1 MYIIMGN
8 KSPISTSETRIVKGS
23 KCQRCLRTRVNDVSG
38 LYTKEG
44 VVIWSFK
51 GDDQLVVRLS
61 AVVDFDFD
69 IGVSFAHTV

>member
-38 LYTKEG
+38 LYTEG
-44 VVIWSFK
+44 VWIVIASLFCDAISQGTRSELK
-51 GDDQLVVRLS
+51 MLRKSG
-61 AVVDFDFD
+61 FM
-69 IGVSFAHTV
+69 T